1 MLTRGGLINEKQL
14 ENGRNAQNTTQ
25 KYIKNNKSDD
35 KWIKKLIKLL
45 TKYKIK
51 VNICLQTGKQK

>member
-35 KWIKKLIKLL
+35 KWIKKVN
-45 TKYKIK
+45 KIIDK
-51 VNICLQTGKQK
+51 I

>member
-14 ENGRNAQNTTQ
+14 ENDRNAQNTTQ

-51 VNICLQTGKQK
+51 VNICL

>member
-25 KYIKNNKSDD
+25 KYI
-35 KWIKKLIKLL
+35 
-45 TKYKIK
+45 IK
-51 VNICLQTGKQK
+51 VNICL